1 MVHPTEIKVLSS
13 KAFSAAYLVLVPE
26 FERATKHKVTTVWG
40 GVNIIKSKMQGNQIV
55 DVVIVAGDALDE
67 LTKQGK
73 IVAGS
78 RVDLARSAIGVAVR
92 AGAPRP
98 DISSVDAL
106 KRALCKAQSIACSTS
121 VSGIYLESLFQRF
134 GIFDQLHTKIKR
146 VEGRP
151 VWDAVVGGEAEIGF
165 QQISELLPVSGIDYL
180 GPLPQE
186 IQKTTVFSAGV
197 AACAKEPY
205 AARAL
210 IKFLAAPSSVPV
222 IKKSGMEPGG

>member
-1 MVHPTEIKVLSS
+1 MVNPTEIKVLSS
-13 KAFSAAYLVLVPE
+13 RAFSAAYLVLVVE
-26 FERATKHKVTTVWG
+26 FERATEHKVATMWG
-40 GVNIIKSKMQGNQIV
+40 GVNNIKSTMQGDHIV
-55 DVVIVAGDALDE
+55 DVVIVAGDALEE

-92 AGAPRP
+92 AGAPQP

-106 KRALCKAQSIACSTS
+106 KRALFKAKSIACSTS
-121 VSGIYLESLFQRF
+121 VSGIYLEGLFQRL
-134 GIFDQLHTKIKR
+134 GIFDQLKAKIKQ

-151 VWDAVVGGEAEIGF
+151 VGDAVARGEAEIGF

-186 IQKTTVFSAGV
+186 MQKITVFYAGV

-222 IKKSGMEPGG
+222 IK